1 MSCAAVLKPS
11 LKAAVSRLN
20 IVNSCSA
27 AFILSSIW
35 SRPFRIS
42 SSVAPAARAEG
53 GPIAVWI
60 ANEPFVA
67 GVVGNRFGDEGAAFL
82 SGRTQPNKAKFILR
96 GRIHET
102 RSSVLSRDA
111 ESVSPPPMISST
123 PHTSRNLPLFT
134 LQLLVSLPVPF
145 RAASGVAGSLQH
157 SPLTPVRDTP
167 DRNRRK

>member
-1 MSCAAVLKPS
+1 MARQEQGQNLPDRLTQHTEQTHSPGHGRAGFCAQHALAVIVHVQPS
-11 LKAAVSRLN
+11 S
-20 IVNSCSA
+20 
-27 AFILSSIW
+27 
-35 SRPFRIS
+35 
-42 SSVAPAARAEG
+42 PAARAEG

-134 LQLLVSLPVPF
+134 FAASCLVACPVP
-145 RAASGVAGSLQH
+145 R
-157 SPLTPVRDTP
+157 
-167 DRNRRK
+167 